1 MAEPAYL
8 PSETLD
14 WGKVPEMTAFEATM
28 WRAEADPRLR
38 STTTLV
44 ETLDRVPDW
53 ERLRAGLERN
63 TRLVPRLR
71 ELVVEPALPLGP
83 PNWIVDPN
91 FDVSYHLRRVRLPA
105 PGTFRQLLEVAEW
118 FTMSPLDLA
127 RPPWEAMLVDGLPD
141 GTAAFIF
148 KFHHSLTDGHGV
160 VQLHDLLTSRT
171 PESRYDREVPAPP
184 ESEELSSRG
193 LLVRQTTS
201 LLRGVPG
208 ATVRLGLGSL
218 RNAGRALRNPVRS
231 ADDAVHFARS
241 LQRVLAPPPV
251 DRSPLLR
258 RGTSLAVRF
267 VAYDV
272 PLAELKAAAKAVGGS
287 LNDAFVAGLLGAL
300 RIYHE
305 HFDEVVE
312 EIPIGIP
319 ISLRTGE
326 HPMGG
331 NRFAGAR
338 LAAPLAEPDPAER
351 IQRIHEL
358 VLTLRQEPAIT
369 ALDALGPLLYRL
381 PSALLAELTANFAG
395 IIDMQASNVPGLP
408 YSAYIAGARITRV
421 YGFGPRPGTAAMV
434 GLVSH
439 EGVCCIGI
447 NLDPASVTDVDLFE
461 RCLHEGFDEVLSL
474 GPNRRRRDRGSTV
487 QTEPEGAPPMTSSTD
502 WEFQGARGR
511 VVAREWDNP
520 DATHIVLLSHG
531 GGEHIG
537 RYEHVADRL
546 VRNGAVVLGPDH
558 LGHGKSEGERMLI
571 EEFEDTVD
579 DLHRVAERA
588 RERHPNLPLVLVGHS
603 MGSIIAVRY
612 AQRYPEELTALV
624 VSGAG
629 IGRVPAAV
637 AGLLDLPEIPDVPL
651 DPAMLSRDP
660 EVGRAYAE
668 DPLVHHGGFQR
679 SFLEALLRIL
689 DEINNGPKLGSL
701 PTLWLHGE
709 QDQITQI
716 EDAQVGFDA
725 LQPENFERHVYPGAK
740 HEVYNEINRNEVL
753 NDLVSFINRVLAE
766 RIVSAS

>member
-1 MAEPAYL
+1 MGEPPDL
-8 PSETLD
+8 PSETLN

-44 ETLDRVPDW
+44 EPLDRVPEW

-71 ELVVEPALPLGP
+71 ELVVEPAVPLGP
-83 PNWIVDPN
+83 PEWNVDPN
-91 FDVSYHLRRVRLPA
+91 FDVSYHLRRVRLPG

-127 RPPWEAMLVDGLPD
+127 RPPWEAMLVDGLQD

-171 PESRYDREVPAPP
+171 PESKFDREAPLP
-184 ESEELSSRG
+184 EGEELSSRG
-193 LLVRQTTS
+193 LLVKQTTG
-201 LLRGVPG
+201 LLRRVPG
-208 ATVRLGLGSL
+208 ATARLGLGSL
-218 RNAGRALRNPVRS
+218 GTAGRTVRHPVRS
-231 ADDAVHFARS
+231 ADDAVRFARS

-251 DRSPLLR
+251 ERSPLLR
-258 RGTSLAVRF
+258 RGSSLALRF

-272 PLAELKAAAKAVGGS
+272 PLAELKAAAKAAGGS

-300 RIYHE
+300 RVYHE
-305 HFDEVVE
+305 HFDEVVD

-358 VLTLRQEPAIT
+358 VLTLRHEPAIT
-369 ALDALGPLLYRL
+369 ALDALGPVLYRL

-421 YGFGPRPGTAAMV
+421 YGFGPRPGTSAMV

-447 NLDPASVTDVDLFE
+447 NLDPASITDVSLFE
-461 RCLHEGFDEVLSL
+461 RCLHVGFEEVLSL
-474 GPNRRRRDRGSTV
+474 SRPRRKRGRGSAL
-487 QTEPEGAPPMTSSTD
+487 QIDSKGASPMASSTE
-502 WEFQGARGR
+502 WGFQGVRGR
-511 VVAREWDNP
+511 VVAREWSNP
-520 DATHIVLLSHG
+520 EATHFVLLVHG

-546 VRNGAVVLGPDH
+546 VRNGAAVLGPNH
-558 LGHGKSEGERMLI
+558 IGHGRSEGERMLI
-571 EEFEDTVD
+571 EDFEDTVD

-588 RERHPNLPLVLVGHS
+588 RERYPRLPMILVGHS

-612 AQRYPEELTALV
+612 AQRYLEELTALV

-660 EVGRAYAE
+660 EVARAYTE

-679 SFLEALLRIL
+679 PFLEALMRIL
-689 DEINNGPKLGSL
+689 DTINNGPKLGSL

-709 QDQITQI
+709 EDRITQI
-716 EDAQVGFDA
+716 DDAQVGFDA
-725 LQPENFERHVYPGAK
+725 IQPESLERHVYPGAK
-740 HEVYNEINRNEVL
+740 HEVYNEINRDEVL
-753 NDLVSFINRVLAE
+753 DDLVSFIDRVLAE
-766 RIVSAS
+766 RTVRAS